1 MYDRDVGARRSLPVV
16 AAAVFLLLA
25 GCDGLGPAEIQVP
38 REDGGQS
45 TGGKGGGQSTGG
57 GGTSTGGT
65 TDPGV
70 SPVLVAITPTP
81 TSNGGDPS
89 AASVIE
95 ADVTTFGAGARAA
108 IVVLPWDKVPSGEDL
123 ALKKRLDFY
132 TAHDRRVLV
141 NLAVVD
147 RLADHRPAALA
158 DAAWNAP
165 QTMDAIHQA
174 LDTVFE
180 AGGAAVRFVTF
191 GRDVDLYLAAH
202 PIERSAFVA
211 FAKEACAYARG
222 HTGAAPDLAVGV
234 AFSPAAPKSEPSFAQ
249 LLEAEDIVAF
259 SYFPGLGTFEPDATS
274 GAVTTISGLADAAL
288 GKPVVLQAAGAPTDA
303 LAGGSEATQQAFFAA
318 LFGAIGV
325 HRSSFALAAVTEL
338 HDAPSPTCAGWVA
351 SQGEPPDGP
360 FAAYAC
366 SLGVMN
372 ADGTPKPAW
381 GSVIAGAAALSSP

>member
-1 MYDRDVGARRSLPVV
+1 VYDRRVGARTSIPVV
-16 AAAVFLLLA
+16 AAVCLLLA
-25 GCDGLGPAEIQVP
+25 GCDGIGPAEIQVP
-38 REDGGQS
+38 RDDAGQS
-45 TGGKGGGQSTGG
+45 NGGSGGSQSSGG
-57 GGTSTGGT
+57 GGAGTGGT
-65 TDPGV
+65 TDPSV

-81 TSNGGDPS
+81 ASNGSEPS
-89 AASVIE
+89 AADAIE

-108 IVVLPWDKVPSGEDL
+108 IVVLPWDEVPVGEDP

-132 TAHDRRVLV
+132 AAHHRRVLV

-147 RLADHRPAALA
+147 RLADHRPASLA

-165 QTMDAIHQA
+165 VALEAVHQA

-180 AGGAAVRFVTF
+180 AGGDAVRFVTF

-202 PIERSAFVA
+202 PLERAAFVT

-222 HTGAAPDLAVGV
+222 HAGAAADLAVGV

-259 SYFPGLGTFEPDATS
+259 SYFPGLGTYEADATS
-274 GAVTTISGLADAAL
+274 GVVATISGLADASL
-288 GKPVVLQAAGAPTDA
+288 GRPIVLQAAGAPSDA
-303 LAGGSEATQQAFFAA
+303 MAGGSEATQQMFFTT
-318 LFGAIGV
+318 LFGAIGAR
-325 HRSSFALAAVTEL
+325 RSSFALASVTEL
-338 HDAPSPTCAGWVA
+338 HDAPSPTCAAWVA

-366 SLGVMN
+366 SLGVLHT
-372 ADGTPKPAW
+372 DGAPKPAW
-381 GSVIAGAAALSSP
+381 SAVIAGAAALSSP